1 MKQQEII
8 VDPFVGFLRSRKG
21 LKVYLKPYY
30 GNSGDGL
37 ISLGCRELLR
47 QEGLVRTYN
56 PRDANLIL
64 WPGGNPTMWKSN
76 LTEWSDCWR
85 KWPDKEF
92 AVGPATFQG
101 WELPWRDQLENCPV
115 KLSGLFARD
124 PVSHQNL
131 LSLKIPDDV
140 QIGLSHD
147 PALHLR
153 NSDWAAEVRAG
164 CTSDYVLAAFR
175 HDHERIT
182 PPRDLAMIKA
192 PWPLSSF
199 YVRRRARI
207 DKQAIDCRNSRIMN
221 EASGAAVLFDDVCLR
236 SFDSFV
242 EKVSQA
248 SVIHTDRLHTMI
260 LAAILEKEIVAYQTA
275 YSKLEQVYEHSM
287 RPWSKVRFSVC
298 E

>member
-1 MKQQEII
+1 MKENHSS
-8 VDPFVGFLRSRKG
+8 VDPFVRFLRSRKG

-37 ISLGCRELLR
+37 ISLGCSNLLI

-56 PRDANLIL
+56 PCAADIIL

-85 KWPDKEF
+85 KWPEKEF

-101 WELPWRDQLENCPV
+101 SELPWRDHLKNCPV

-131 LSLKIPDDV
+131 LSLNLPDDV
-140 QIGLSHD
+140 EIGISHD

-153 NSDWAAEVRAG
+153 HSDWATEVRAG
-164 CTSDYVLAAFR
+164 CTSEYVLAAFR
-175 HDHERIT
+175 YDHERIA

-192 PWPLSSF
+192 PWPISSF
-199 YVRRRARI
+199 YVRRRARM
-207 DKQAIDCRNSRIMN
+207 DKRAIDRRNSRIMD
-221 EASGAAVLFDDVCLR
+221 EASGASLLFDDVCLR

-260 LAAILEKEIVAYQTA
+260 LGAILEKEIVAYPTA

-287 RPWSKVRFSVC
+287 RSWANVRFALC